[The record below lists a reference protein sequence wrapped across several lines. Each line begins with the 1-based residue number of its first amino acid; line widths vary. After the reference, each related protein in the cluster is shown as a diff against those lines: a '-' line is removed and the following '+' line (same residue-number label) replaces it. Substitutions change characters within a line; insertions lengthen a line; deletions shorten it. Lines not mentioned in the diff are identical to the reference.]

1 MKKESKMNIT
11 GALVRKLRRQ
21 RKWTQKEF
29 SRMLRDA
36 GWSKCTR
43 GWLAKVESGEA
54 LVRDKDL
61 PYFRALFGEEFSVQ
75 FDMLA
80 LRENEERRDDV
91 SLRRDIPMFND
102 CLSLM
107 LVSLV
112 LV

>member
-29 SRMLRDA
+29 SLMLRDM

-54 LVRDKDL
+54 LVRDRDL
-61 PYFRALFGEEFSVQ
+61 PYFRALLGEEFSVQ
-75 FDMLA
+75 FDKLTRK
-80 LRENEERRDDV
+80 LSDDRLNV
-91 SLRRDIPMFND
+91 PSLRRDVDLFKN

-107 LVSLV
+107 LASMV